1 MVWPVILSAVGPRYC
16 GYMPIVRASQ
26 RAKTVADELWRMA
39 TDYQDQAA
47 RLGEAPELGDEPPL
61 WKLAR

>member
-1 MVWPVILSAVGPRYC
+1 M
-16 GYMPIVRASQ
+16 
-26 RAKTVADELWRMA
+26 VADELWRMA
-39 TDYQDQAA
+39 TEYQDQAA